1 MKADIEIV
9 KMAVERNEPDQIKQQ
24 AILDDILEAVKIQ
37 QEENPAQPRQP
48 KQFVMLV
55 SDPDLIIKDDLVG
68 WVVQTSEDD
77 SPLETEDK
85 IIKATYEF
93 NQTPKGRRMPVKT
106 IGEALEVIPSRI
118 FRQHG
123 IWPKTREPV
132 LLVRPD
138 NQIPQDNS

>member
-1 MKADIEIV
+1 MKADIDIV
-9 KMAVERNEPDQIKQQ
+9 KMAVQRNEPDQSKQQ
-24 AILDDILEAVKIQ
+24 AILDDILEAIKIQ
-37 QEENPAQPRQP
+37 QEENPPQPRQP

-55 SDPDLIIKDDLVG
+55 SDPDLMIKDDLVG

-77 SPLETEDK
+77 SPIDTEDK

-93 NQTPKGRRMPVKT
+93 NRTPKGRRMPVKT

-132 LLVRPD
+132 LLVTTD
-138 NQIPQDNS
+138 NQIPQENS